1 MSGSDYN
8 YDEQGQFFPFF
19 ILTITGLITVP
30 LTYNVLKK
38 STELEKTAPRI
49 QSDFKPKDDEII
61 QAQRRR
67 QIRKE
72 RKLKR
77 MVVTVIGYAIMAYM
91 AYLIVVTQRTLPK
104 IWDPYDIL
112 GVSRV
117 SGVARFCEMKRADF
131 LRAPTRRPL
140 TDSTRNCRLNITPTK
155 SNSMLRRTRL
165 WTMSTTAGS
174 K

>member
-38 STELEKTAPRI
+38 STKLEKTAPRI

-61 QAQRRR
+61 QTQRRR
-67 QIRKE
+67 QIRRE

-77 MVVTVIGYAIMAYM
+77 IVVAVIGYAIMAYM
-91 AYLIVVTQRTLPK
+91 IYLIMITQRTIPK

-117 SGVARFCEMKRADF
+117 CCCLLYTSDAADD
-131 LRAPTRRPL
+131 LL
-140 TDSTRNCRLNITPTK
+140 C
-155 SNSMLRRTRL
+155 
-165 WTMSTTAGS
+165 
-174 K
+174 